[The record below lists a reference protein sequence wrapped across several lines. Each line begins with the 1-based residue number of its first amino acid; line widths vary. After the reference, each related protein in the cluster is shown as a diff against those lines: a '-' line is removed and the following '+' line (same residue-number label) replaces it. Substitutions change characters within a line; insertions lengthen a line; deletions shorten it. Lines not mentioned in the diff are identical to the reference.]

1 MTESGYIQMF
11 ASGMKEATSKEVI
24 LDHPIESFEIIIDWA
39 YCQPIEITDENVREL
54 YHLADYFNIPDLA
67 LECLMIL
74 LDCFSD
80 QPMLEIDYWRTQVGV
95 IDIGKIIDRYICLN
109 FRKIISTSKFLTYDV
124 DTVDYIVSCNKLDI
138 DKEIE
143 VFDAIMMWIYG
154 NIEKNLV
161 HLPRLLTKLHWY
173 SITHTEFI
181 DKIAS
186 NSCIKG
192 NKDCHAIIMSA
203 FGLIHLGSSDSA
215 ISQNLK
221 LEPRDFH
228 GSPTRLF
235 FLTDVS
241 ESKKKVEWLDDFGG
255 VQEICILDYDPTL
268 VARRL
273 QHAHISEHC
282 FSDYIVQIDWKRRR
296 WNHFKNDELIITKL
310 FEHVITFEKIPEGKV
325 CLKKG
330 PRTIEL
336 APVALIEHIDHDG
349 LEIRS
354 VTQYKSWF
362 YTIAKSFWSKHKI
375 VVEEFHPMENI
386 WKLVSN
392 DISAEY
398 QHYEEHGRNKNK
410 HLAFGDYLIL
420 FLDDS
425 CSIYDINSKEWSHQQ
440 NPIRGSTSNT
450 VFCVHQSKLL
460 AYDFCQHI
468 LREFTIASGEL
479 VSLSERK
486 IKDGPKSSE
495 IFSASRE
502 FLKYSHET

>member
-1 MTESGYIQMF
+1 MVVIKSIKEDSSKILSLAYKDRENGDLVIINKGKRYKVHKTIFHYAIPHFAKMF

-95 IDIGKIIDRYICLN
+95 IDIGKIID
-109 FRKIISTSKFLTYDV
+109 
-124 DTVDYIVSCNKLDI
+124 
-138 DKEIE
+138 
-143 VFDAIMMWIYG
+143 
-154 NIEKNLV
+154 
-161 HLPRLLTKLHWY
+161 RLLTKLHWY